1 MGYLNVFQG
10 GDVVDTEGENFHLN
24 IQSLPKKVKV
34 ETATWSRRRNTDMSV
49 KSAPLK
55 IDNFEQTYSAISAR
69 GNK

>member
-34 ETATWSRRRNTDMSV
+34 EKLPGQGGATQICLSSQR
-49 KSAPLK
+49 P
-55 IDNFEQTYSAISAR
+55 
-69 GNK
+69 